1 MMYQGKVQDQELPGG
16 YSARHLTMLTDTDAE
31 EIHRVM
37 MADETKVHGISVS
50 DIRKAT
56 MGMEVPAEKMDK
68 VESSIGRR
76 HFAVSHPNCSK
87 RKLMYTPMS
96 HVRVHRERT
105 DVTRIL
111 VPWIPQGAKVKAIG
125 PEALYEDDTK
135 DPEWL
140 RKQHTHRGQ
149 LMALVHDMDEHPR
162 EGPSLQALKSVA
174 FWPKMEADMSENW
187 WTCADCLTEMKAL
200 KGIGTGIM
208 ALRRF
213 TVLQLD
219 HFKLPVAWTEMR
231 GVHEILTITDSA
243 TRITPYEV
251 VGG

>member
-1 MMYQGKVQDQELPGG
+1 MHR
-16 YSARHLTMLTDTDAE
+16 AML
-31 EIHRVM
+31 
-37 MADETKVHGISVS
+37 ADETKVHGISVS
-50 DIRKAT
+50 NIYKAT
-56 MGMEVPAEKMDK
+56 MGMEVSAEIMNE

-96 HVRVHRERT
+96 HVRVHWERT
-105 DVTRIL
+105 DATRIL

-140 RKQHTHRGQ
+140 RKQHTLRGQ
-149 LMALVHDMDEHPR
+149 LLALVHDMDEHPR
-162 EGPSLQALKSVA
+162 EGPSLEALKSVA
-174 FWPKMEADMSENW
+174 FWPKMGADMSEHW
-187 WTCADCLTEMKAL
+187 WTCADCLPEVRAL

-213 TVLQLD
+213 TALQLD
-219 HFKLPVAWTEMR
+219 HFKLPVAWAEMC
-231 GVHEILTITDSA
+231 GVNEILTITDSA
-243 TRITPYEV
+243 TRITSYEV
-251 VGG
+251 VEGRGRVHSRQPGFSMTGGFPTMGHRRH